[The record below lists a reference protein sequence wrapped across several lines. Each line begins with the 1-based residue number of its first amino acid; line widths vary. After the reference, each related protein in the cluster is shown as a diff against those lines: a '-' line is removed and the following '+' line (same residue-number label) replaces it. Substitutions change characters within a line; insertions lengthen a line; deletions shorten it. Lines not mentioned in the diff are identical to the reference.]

1 MFRATGVIAVFPK
14 VIQNKLK
21 ELGVVINGK
30 DPWDPVVTDERFY
43 HRIMAEK
50 SLGLGESYMDGWW
63 QCRRIDEFI
72 SRVLR
77 GAVDDDIKGGVKLAL
92 LSLPSKLMNLQ
103 SKSRSKIVAEEHY
116 NIGNDL
122 FTSFLDPNLQYS
134 CGYFKNTE
142 ELAQAQINKLDLI
155 AEKLELQ
162 PGDRLLDIGCG
173 WGGLAKYMAQKYG
186 CHVTGVNIADE
197 QLKFARE
204 YCKGLPVEF
213 AKKDYRDISDR
224 YDKIVSVGM
233 FEHVGQKN
241 YRNFMEVAFHA
252 LKDEGIFLL
261 HTIASNQSGPNCD
274 AWLNKYIFP
283 NGVLPSLAQIAAMA
297 EGLFVMEDM
306 QNLGPHYDKTLM
318 HWYANFTNAWPRLAS
333 KYGERFRRMFEY
345 YLLCC
350 AGSFRSRT
358 VQLFQVLMTKK
369 GRSQPDVCVR

>member
-1 MFRATGVIAVFPK
+1 M
-14 VIQNKLK
+14 
-21 ELGVVINGK
+21 
-30 DPWDPVVTDERFY
+30 
-43 HRIMAEK
+43 
-50 SLGLGESYMDGWW
+50 
-63 QCRRIDEFI
+63 
-72 SRVLR
+72 
-77 GAVDDDIKGGVKLAL
+77 
-92 LSLPSKLMNLQ
+92 
-103 SKSRSKIVAEEHY
+103 
-116 NIGNDL
+116 
-122 FTSFLDPNLQYS
+122 
-134 CGYFKNTE
+134 
-142 ELAQAQINKLDLI
+142 
-155 AEKLELQ
+155 
-162 PGDRLLDIGCG
+162 LDIGCG
-173 WGGLAKYMAQKYG
+173 WGGLGLYLARVAEVG
-186 CHVTGVNIADE
+186 SVRGITLSTE
-197 QLKFARE
+197 QLTIARQRAADL
-204 YCKGLPVEF
+204 GLDNVRFDIE
-213 AKKDYRDISDR
+213 DYRKVRGRFDR
-224 YDKIVSVGM
+224 IVSVGM

-358 VQLFQVLMTKK
+358 VQLFQVLMTRK